1 MALTD
6 DLSIGCSYLYL
17 SRKRY
22 RRRDHL
28 SQVWTLTSY
37 DDLWVAPL
45 GRIQTRLVC
54 RGREARFYPCNIA
67 SCCKKTKPTFWCNQ
81 SVHPTSHSR
90 LSLVGRLSP
99 HRVDLN
105 DPSNRAFL
113 RHPVSSLASKPSE
126 EREFSPLVHI
136 VQAALSPPTAQPEAT
151 PVAIRLLGE
160 SLNPTKEEISFA
172 SDSVSSQVLVA
183 PFT

>member
-6 DLSIGCSYLYL
+6 DLSIGCSYLCL

-54 RGREARFYPCNIA
+54 RRREARFYPYNIA
-67 SCCKKTKPTFWCNQ
+67 SCWKKKPTFWGNQ
-81 SVHPTSHSR
+81 RVHHTSHSR
-90 LSLVGRLSP
+90 LSLMGRRSLTVWTFTTRQSELSYVTQF
-99 HRVDLN
+99 HLWLANRV
-105 DPSNRAFL
+105 RRERFL
-113 RHPVSSLASKPSE
+113 LSST
-126 EREFSPLVHI
+126 
-136 VQAALSPPTAQPEAT
+136 LSRQLFHL
-151 PVAIRLLGE
+151 RLLNRKRR
-160 SLNPTKEEISFA
+160 L
-172 SDSVSSQVLVA
+172 
-183 PFT
+183 